1 MPKLTTA
8 AAELD
13 AAAVVEAALAVPEE
27 VGVPVA
33 EATALLEE
41 VSACEV
47 TFLLPQT
54 TDWQTDWHVASSGWA
69 AVHSPTAYWHSREG
83 RV

>member
-1 MPKLTTA
+1 MSDAEPKFEPNATAAA

-13 AAAVVEAALAVPEE
+13 AAAVVEAVDAVPEE

-33 EATALLEE
+33 EATALLDD
-41 VSACEV
+41 VSAWEV

-54 TDWQTDWHVASSGWA
+54 TDWQTD
-69 AVHSPTAYWHSREG
+69 
-83 RV
+83 